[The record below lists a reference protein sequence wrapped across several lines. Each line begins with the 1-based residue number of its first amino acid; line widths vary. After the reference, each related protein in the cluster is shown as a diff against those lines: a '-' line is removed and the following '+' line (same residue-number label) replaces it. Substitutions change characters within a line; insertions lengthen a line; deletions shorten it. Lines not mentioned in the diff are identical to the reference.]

1 MILNLPKLGNVNF
14 DDDLTPEQFKE
25 QLTQLSKAYNF
36 ELDKSDYGYLGS
48 FTRGV
53 SRGTKQLGS
62 TFGDVIP
69 AMLGKSLGF
78 DEFAE
83 RQMGEAAETQRQIQ
97 ETNPAQFESYKD
109 VSGVGEGTR
118 FFLESLGE
126 QVPNI
131 ATSLVP
137 GGIGGTLAKRGAVAA
152 AETAAKD
159 AGLTGLEALAGE
171 AAKEAG
177 KKIASRTALG
187 QNIGVALG
195 SYAQNAPEVFQNIY
209 QQTGSLEPGVA
220 LLWGAGSAALDSVLP
235 SALLKQLTPA
245 ARVGLVEKV
254 LEKSGTDKT
263 LLRSIGVN
271 VLKNAGYE
279 GITEGAQELI
289 SVSAEKFV
297 AGNPQIFDSKDFDR
311 AMKSAVVGAMV
322 GGAFGPISGA
332 AEYRQDK
339 NEREQAEDLKAVQEL
354 QKQQEEEERKAQYYQ
369 QYTQQDMLP
378 LSTSVDQARE
388 QQQDTSVQGDL
399 FAGPAG
405 AAAPA
410 IQTQEERREPVTYT
424 GQDQLPFTSTVDDA
438 KAQQLAA
445 TSQQD
450 LFGYPAAEQEPIK
463 SLVITPALL
472 SKDLGVGITAGKD
485 TRNKQFGIHD
495 TLVGLDAYDLNQNKI
510 IQRRLQDHFEKY
522 GPKQEKAP
530 VIEAFMS
537 KLKSIETE
545 ITPKERV
552 EDGTTDQGLESGAA
566 GASDALPV
574 RSQSGVTEG
583 AGESFGPAMAFGA
596 VDNGPAIGR
605 EQGSGA
611 PLKEKTATLQEQ
623 ITNLYSDIRGWENL
637 LDSPAR
643 IKNTDLTKKDIKQ
656 NIKDLKTEIKYRQ
669 EAIDNGEVTDEALV
683 ERRFGHL
690 KGAQQLA
697 KQIKEQAI
705 TKKELQQAQGAAQVA
720 ISNEPVDDTFN
731 ALSSTYSFNEL
742 SPKLKKEVR
751 TLKTSNQ
758 LTQAAADQVINMHR
772 SELAQKVSKRINKPD
787 TDIEAQES
795 TAERKAKESRM
806 NKEGAFESAVSLK
819 QIADIEL
826 SAFQKQFSEDK
837 TVGQALKRLL
847 KQKKSKN
854 FPGLNIPQKILVNA
868 LLKIPGISEMNFG
881 VFKHPDSRRGN
892 KLQRYEEIRGIIGE
906 RQIPKTTPVKDANGR
921 VIGESDVFYET
932 EPIYGGEYDEKTNIV
947 KLYQSSSVNT
957 LLHEVVHAATV
968 KVLKNN
974 IINGIGVTPL
984 GKKIMR
990 IYNAAQE
997 ASDAKSKRY
1006 GLENVYEFI
1015 AEAFSSPD
1023 FQNFLANQAS
1033 VTGAK
1038 PSLKNKL
1045 TSLFNDLFAAIKDM
1059 LGVPKAAES
1068 LLGDVFDLSSQLF
1081 KGPNVE
1087 LTAAAKVAADLA
1099 TEPTTHYSMSMPAS
1113 DTAASIDLMNS
1124 PNLIYANLPT
1134 FDEGIMGKGK
1144 DLVSKLPSSLRRVF
1158 LGFTSLG
1165 DLDEMY
1171 GATLP
1176 SIKDIDIELKLRGST
1191 HRKFKEAIDHIANN
1205 GLKAL
1210 KGKTPA
1216 VVKRFNFVA
1225 HELSRLNID
1234 PRPGKGNDNH
1244 PMVQAWKALPADLQ
1258 KAGIDVVESY
1268 ESMVNKM
1275 IDFLEES
1282 TPGSGKALRE
1292 KFESKKLPF
1301 YFPFLRQ
1308 GNYWIQ
1314 FTDSNNETVSL
1325 AYDNP
1330 RQQKLMHDY
1339 LKSKNANDLR
1349 AFSRLDQITRAS
1361 APPVGFMA
1369 DIVRIMEQG
1378 GASPE
1383 VIEKAYQTY
1392 ITLFPAESLRQ
1403 QFRERAG
1410 HLGFIG
1416 DVVQG
1421 YATVAPKMATQ
1432 LSNLMHLP
1440 KIDKAYSDVQNEAVQ
1455 NGSGVAIDVMNELT
1469 RRRDFFQNPVAAS
1482 WVYGASGAN
1491 FFYSIA
1497 GNISSALVN
1506 LSILPT
1512 VILPQ
1517 LAVNPVTGKYEYGK
1531 ALSALNEAR
1540 KLFYKGGQDTSARD
1554 YFTIRTFGKNDS
1566 LPADLKALYD
1576 HAIKMGTIQY
1586 SIGRDLNDISKTPSG
1601 QYSDTMNKVSTF
1613 LGFTFEATERFNREV
1628 TLIAAYKLA
1637 KANGMDTN
1645 AAIDHAV
1652 RFTTKIHTEA
1662 VPESGA
1668 RYLQAGFPKVA
1679 LIFKRFAISQIF
1691 NLYTLF
1697 NASKLEM
1704 MGNKLSPLERK
1715 VARRQLIGIY
1725 GMTYLLAGLQGVP
1738 LYGAVQVLANVL
1750 CADDD
1755 EPYDLD
1761 EEIRESFGMIGY
1773 KGPTNMMFGIDVA
1786 GRTGFGG
1793 MVWRDDRKRLAEV
1806 GYASYFIE
1814 HLFGPTFSTGKMV
1827 LQDGPAMMAN
1837 GQWERGA
1844 EKMLPSFIK
1853 NPLKAMRYMT
1863 EGAKNPNGMPL
1874 VDDVSGYNQFMQI
1887 WGFTPSNISEAYD
1900 RGGFRKQVD
1909 IQLRNRRDGLMDALY
1924 MAKSNGD
1931 TDMEDK
1937 IYEKIER
1944 FNEKNPAR
1952 PYVITSKG
1960 INTSMKTREK
1970 NLNDSVYGVY
1980 IDPKALDAIEEKYG
1994 L

>member
-245 ARVGLVEKV
+245 ARVGLVEKI

-445 TSQQD
+445 TGQQD

-611 PLKEKTATLQEQ
+611 PLKNEIIKLRSEGIKPEEIAAGLNLDQTMVDQTLAE
-623 ITNLYSDIRGWENL
+623 EE
-637 LDSPAR
+637 AA
-643 IKNTDLTKKDIKQ
+643 KAEVEVEVETKP
-656 NIKDLKTEIKYRQ
+656 L
-669 EAIDNGEVTDEALV
+669 
-683 ERRFGHL
+683 
-690 KGAQQLA
+690 
-697 KQIKEQAI
+697 

-720 ISNEPVDDTFN
+720 ISNEPVEDTWDNLSPSVSYNQLPKDLKKQVRDYKKYN
-731 ALSSTYSFNEL
+731 AL
-742 SPKLKKEVR
+742 
-751 TLKTSNQ
+751 
-758 LTQAAADQVINMHR
+758 TQETADQVLNSYR
-772 SELAQKVSKRINKPD
+772 ASKELEVSRRIRAEDIANKRIN
-787 TDIEAQES
+787 ASES
-795 TAERKAKESRM
+795 TAVRKAKETRM
-806 NKEGAFESAVSLK
+806 EAEGAFESTISPTIKVGDKLVDNPELS
-819 QIADIEL
+819 L
-826 SAFQKQFSEDK
+826 SAFQKQFGEDK

-854 FPGLNIPQKILVNA
+854 FSGLNIPQKILVNA

-906 RQIPKTTPVKDANGR
+906 RQVPKTTPVKDANGR

-997 ASDAKSKRY
+997 AADAKSKRY

-1268 ESMVNKM
+1268 ESMVDQM
-1275 IDFLEES
+1275 IDFLAES
-1282 TPGSGKALRE
+1282 SPGSGKALRE

-1853 NPLKAMRYMT
+1853 NPLKALRFAT
-1863 EGAKNPNGMPL
+1863 EGAKNPNGAPL

-1887 WGFTPSNISEAYD
+1887 WGFTPANVSEAYIE
-1900 RGGFRKQVD
+1900 GGFKKQVD
-1909 IQLRNRRDGLMDALY
+1909 LKL
-1924 MAKSNGD
+1924 
-1931 TDMEDK
+1931 
-1937 IYEKIER
+1937 
-1944 FNEKNPAR
+1944 
-1952 PYVITSKG
+1952 
-1960 INTSMKTREK
+1960 
-1970 NLNDSVYGVY
+1970 
-1980 IDPKALDAIEEKYG
+1980 
-1994 L
+1994 